1 MKLFAPEH
9 AGKHVWQVAD
19 AKTRSVSYTANN
31 STSPPPDAVHGHPL
45 GKYDTD
51 GLYWTFVPM
60 AGEEDPRSPRSGRYS
75 KHPLAQE
82 EQRRAV
88 KEKVWGRLDS
98 FGSYKETE
106 F

>member
-45 GKYDTD
+45 GKYDSD
-51 GLYWTFVPM
+51 GLYWSN
-60 AGEEDPRSPRSGRYS
+60 AGLSRKKSGVAWTRLVLTKKRSFDDVSS
-75 KHPLAQE
+75 
-82 EQRRAV
+82 
-88 KEKVWGRLDS
+88 
-98 FGSYKETE
+98 
-106 F
+106 

>member
-45 GKYDTD
+45 GKYDTFPAEKIPMIRALAKKY
-51 GLYWTFVPM
+51 GLKWGGDFKSRPDDMHFEVEVSATK
-60 AGEEDPRSPRSGRYS
+60 A
-75 KHPLAQE
+75 KQLI
-82 EQRRAV
+82 
-88 KEKVWGRLDS
+88 EKLGL
-98 FGSYKETE
+98 KNE
-106 F
+106 